1 MPHIL
6 SQDLVDEAV
15 IVERNFVNR
24 FIARRLTRCKVVKS
38 LEAIDLDSIDV
49 GIVLTP
55 SASHYELTSRLLNA
69 GIHCFVEKPMSV
81 TWRESAELCRLA
93 TEKCVTLRVGYV
105 YRWSP
110 VFRHLKGLLESG
122 VFGRPCGVSLAMR
135 GNVVGPNS
143 KITWRSS
150 GPGSGCLFDFGSHMV
165 DLAVFLFGSFDSV
178 DSVKGE
184 SVYTRGGVDRFSAR
198 LLRQTALP
206 DAVTVTADWSD
217 ESARKAVVE
226 VRVEFD
232 SAMII
237 ATPQVIKISSRGTED
252 EISISDLDT
261 NVSFYLRGED
271 FASQWDDF
279 FKVLETEQQSDHVTS
294 IPDDVVD
301 RLLEMIY
308 QELE

>member
-6 SQDLVDEAV
+6 SHDVIDKAV
-15 IVERNFVNR
+15 VVERNLVNR
-24 FIARRLTRCKVVKS
+24 FIARRLTRCRVAKS
-38 LEAIDLDSIDV
+38 LESIDLDSIDV

-93 TEKCVTLRVGYV
+93 AEKGVTLRVGYV
-105 YRWSP
+105 YRWNP

-122 VFGRPCGVSLAMR
+122 SLGHPCSASLAMR
-135 GNVVGPNS
+135 GNVVGPSS
-143 KITWRSS
+143 KTTWRSS

-165 DLAVFLFGSFDSV
+165 DLAVFLFGSFDSI

-184 SVYTRGGVDRFSAR
+184 SVYTQGGVDRFSAR
-198 LLRQTALP
+198 LLRQATPPEVA
-206 DAVTVTADWSD
+206 TVTADWSD
-217 ESARKAVVE
+217 ESARKALVE
-226 VRVEFD
+226 VRVQFD
-232 SAMII
+232 SATIV
-237 ATPQVIKISSRGTED
+237 ATPQVIKISRDGTED

-261 NVSFYLRGED
+261 DVSFYLRGED

-279 FKVLETEQQSDHVTS
+279 FEEVRSKHRLNQVVS

-301 RLLEMIY
+301 RLLEMIDR
-308 QELE
+308 ELG